1 MKYSITP
8 KQLRNL
14 VKESSKKKNKKKS
27 VKIPAEIVDLS
38 DLTNQEKQELK
49 LKEKIVVDNS
59 KSEYPIV
66 MIQLRDG
73 KYIIFDVNGE
83 IVDKEQES

>member
-8 KQLRNL
+8 KQFRKLIE
-14 VKESSKKKNKKKS
+14 ESSKKKNKKNS
-27 VKIPAEIVDLS
+27 VQVQGEIVDLS

-49 LKEKIVVDNS
+49 LREKIVVDNT

-83 IVDKEQES
+83 IVDNETEP